1 MMNDEWR
8 MTRWERFLTWVLRVS
23 GVLMLLA
30 LVAVVMPQESM
41 SAANR
46 ALLGEELPDSPIVWY
61 LTRSVSLLY
70 AAQGAVTL
78 YLSFHVRRYLSL
90 LVVQAWVAVVLGVSM
105 LLLDLRI
112 GMPALWVLVEGP
124 WIVLLGLGVLWLI
137 ARIRREE
144 GKGKNEA

>member
-1 MMNDEWR
+1 MM
-8 MTRWERFLTWVLRVS
+8 RWERILGWVLRVS

-30 LVAVVMPQESM
+30 LVAAVLPQEVM
-41 SAANR
+41 NAANR
-46 ALLGEELPDSPIVWY
+46 ALLGEDLPDSPIVRY

-70 AAQGAVTL
+70 AAQGVVTL
-78 YLSFHVRRYLSL
+78 YLSFHVRRYLAL
-90 LVVQAWVAVVLGVSM
+90 LGVQAWVAVVLGMSM

-124 WIVLLGLGVLWLI
+124 WIVLLGLTVLWLI
-137 ARIRREE
+137 GRIRREA